1 MTGRAALPLATLLLV
16 ACGGEAPPP
25 QPPPEPAPE
34 PAPTASAA
42 PAPAPEPASAVPPT
56 VSSLGVGAMIFDDLG
71 SWHRDVSATAEASPY
86 FDQGLRLDYGFNHDE
101 SVRSFARAAQLDPTC
116 ALCFWGVALALG
128 PNYNMP
134 MMPERSRAAWDAL
147 QAAIAAA
154 PKAKPVEQALIGALA
169 KRYKSAEPLDPVQ
182 MAPFNKAYA
191 DAMRDVAKQFPDDED
206 VQVLFAEA
214 MMDANPWKL
223 WTLDGQAA
231 PGTDEIVATLEKV
244 LAKDPQH
251 PGANHYY
258 IHAVEASAH
267 PEKAVASADR
277 LAALMPGAGHIVHM
291 PAHIYQ
297 RVGRYADASATNEK
311 AIAADKAYAS
321 KTKPPGYYAMYQAHN
336 YGFLAFSESMEGRGA
351 DCIAAARA
359 SAAVMT
365 PDMMDSMPGMDF
377 AVTEPLLAMVRF
389 GRWDDL
395 LKEPK
400 PDEKYSILTAFWLH
414 ARGMALAARGYYP
427 DAHTTLQQLQKLA
440 SSAPAD
446 LQVGVNNS
454 AQDVFGVA
462 AKILEARL
470 ATLEKSK
477 DALALWADAV
487 ARADKL
493 AYDEPDDWFYPVR
506 HFQGAALLG
515 AHKAKDA
522 EAVYREDLR
531 RHPRNGWALFGLWK
545 SLAAQGKARDA
556 KAAKKELD
564 AAWAKAD
571 VKLEASAF

>member
-1 MTGRAALPLATLLLV
+1 MTNRIALPLAASLLL
-16 ACGGEAPPP
+16 ACGAEAPPP
-25 QPPPEPAPE
+25 QPPQPSPEPP
-34 PAPTASAA
+34 PTASAA
-42 PAPAPEPASAVPPT
+42 PTPAPEPPSAVPAT
-56 VSSLGVGAMIFDDLG
+56 VSALGVGAMLFDDLG
-71 SWHRDVSATAEASPY
+71 SWHRDVTATPEAAPY

-101 SVRSFARAAQLDPTC
+101 SVRSFARAAQLDPSC

-134 MMPERSRAAWDAL
+134 MMPERAKAAWDAL

-182 MAPFNKAYA
+182 MEPFNKAYA
-191 DAMRDVAKQFPDDED
+191 DAMRDVARQFPDDED

-214 MMDANPWKL
+214 LMDANPWKL
-223 WTLDGQAA
+223 WTLDGQAS

-244 LAKDPQH
+244 LAKDTQH

-258 IHAVEASAH
+258 IHAVEASPH
-267 PEKAVASADR
+267 PERAVPSADR
-277 LAALMPGAGHIVHM
+277 LAALMPGAGHIQHM

-311 AIAADKAYAS
+311 AIAADKAYAQ
-321 KTKPPGYYAMYQAHN
+321 KTKPPGMYGMYQAHN

-359 SAAVMT
+359 SAGLI
-365 PDMMDSMPGMDF
+365 PPEMMDAMPGMDF
-377 AVTEPLLAMVRF
+377 ALTEPILAMVRF

-400 PDEKYSILTAFWLH
+400 PDEKYTILTAFWLH
-414 ARGMALAARGYYP
+414 GRGMALAARGYYP
-427 DAHTTLQQLQKLA
+427 DAHAALEQIQKLA
-440 SSAPAD
+440 ASASPD
-446 LQVGVNNS
+446 LQVGVANN
-454 AQDVFGVA
+454 AKDVFGVA

-470 ATLEKSK
+470 ATLEKK
-477 DALALWADAV
+477 KEALALWADAV

-522 EAVYREDLR
+522 EGVYREDLK
-531 RHPRNGWALFGLWK
+531 RHPHNGWALFGLWK
-545 SLAAQGKARDA
+545 SLLAEGKAADA
-556 KAAKKELD
+556 KAVKKELD

>member
-1 MTGRAALPLATLLLV
+1 VPATV
-16 ACGGEAPPP
+16 A
-25 QPPPEPAPE
+25 
-34 PAPTASAA
+34 
-42 PAPAPEPASAVPPT
+42 
-56 VSSLGVGAMIFDDLG
+56 SLGIGAMIFDDLG
-71 SWHRDVSATAEASPY
+71 TWHRDVSSSPEAAPY
-86 FDQGLRLDYGFNHDE
+86 FDQGLRLAYGFNHDE
-101 SVRSFARAAQLDPTC
+101 SVRSFARAAQLDPSC

-134 MMPERSRAAWDAL
+134 MMPERARAAWDAL

-169 KRYKSAEPLDPVQ
+169 KRYKSAEPLDAQ
-182 MAPFNKAYA
+182 QQAPFNKAYA
-191 DAMRDVAKQFPDDED
+191 DAMRDVAKQYPDDED
-206 VQVLFAEA
+206 VQVLFVEA
-214 MMDANPWKL
+214 MMDLNPWKL
-223 WTLDGQAA
+223 WTLDGQPA

-244 LAKDPQH
+244 LAKDAQH

-258 IHAVEASAH
+258 IHAVEASPH
-267 PEKAVASADR
+267 PEKALPSADR
-277 LAALMPGAGHIVHM
+277 LAGLMPGAGHIVHM

-297 RVGRYADASATNEK
+297 RVGRYADASAANEK
-311 AIAADKAYAS
+311 AIAADKAYAQ
-321 KTKPPGYYAMYQAHN
+321 KTKPPGYYGMYQAHN
-336 YGFLAFSESMEGRGA
+336 YGFLAFSASMEGRGN

-359 SAAVMT
+359 AAAVM
-365 PDMMDSMPGMDF
+365 PLGLMDAMPGMDF
-377 AVTEPLLAMVRF
+377 RVTEPLLAMVRF

-400 PDEKYSILTAFWLH
+400 PDEKYTILTAFWLH
-414 ARGMALAARGYYP
+414 ARGIALAARGYYP
-427 DAHTTLQQLQKLA
+427 DAHATLEQLQKLA

-446 LQVGVNNS
+446 LQVGKANK

-487 ARADKL
+487 ARVDKL

-506 HFQGAALLG
+506 HFEGAALLD
-515 AHKAKDA
+515 AHKAKEA
-522 EAVYREDLR
+522 EAVYRDDLK
-531 RHPRNGWALFGLWK
+531 RHPHNGWALFGLWK
-545 SLAAQGKARDA
+545 SLDAQGKAKDA
-556 KAAKKELD
+556 KAAKKEFD
-564 AAWAKAD
+564 TAWAKAD